1 MIFRRDLLE
10 LIDGLN
16 LQVMEQGERICE
28 LEARI
33 KKLEPKKIKV
43 KIKRPV
49 GRPRKDTQP
58 RDKSGKFAKK

>member
-43 KIKRPV
+43 QIKKPV